1 MMADSWGFWFELWPV
16 ALESSLGMSLN
27 ASSPDHADA
36 CCLAGG
42 TGGGG
47 GLVDGGARGAP
58 GGEQRVR
65 VRGGAVEGQMWS
77 DFVNACPSAAIAPC
91 SASACKRCPGFS
103 SDPQGNGLIN
113 LAYQLISAKINMLL
127 PAPNTPTVPK
137 VVEDAIAAADKLI
150 GSKVSQ
156 QRGRLPAGLRMR
168 APHAGKPDR
177 PVGWLQPGW
186 LAATLSPPDL
196 RPPSA
201 PATGSPAV
209 SAAGACAAV
218 FCHALLSALARPRV
232 HAGHPRCV
240 GAHPRHI
247 VPGQHSHLLQPGG
260 GVCTGRGTLQ
270 ALPTAGRGQCGRSL
284 RGIPGSQGSCFRKCS
299 K

>member
-1 MMADSWGFWFELWPV
+1 MHHPLIMPMPA
-16 ALESSLGMSLN
+16 ALREGWVVVVGWWM
-27 ASSPDHADA
+27 
-36 CCLAGG
+36 GG
-42 TGGGG
+42 
-47 GLVDGGARGAP
+47 P
-58 GGEQRVR
+58 
-65 VRGGAVEGQMWS
+65 EGRR
-77 DFVNACPSAAIAPC
+77 ATR
-91 SASACKRCPGFS
+91 SASACGEGRWRGKCGATSSTHAHPPQLLPVLPARAQRCPGFS

-113 LAYQLISAKINMLL
+113 LAYQLISAKINELL

-209 SAAGACAAV
+209 SAAGACADV

-247 VPGQHSHLLQPGG
+247 VPGQHSRLLQPGG

-270 ALPTAGRGQCGRSL
+270 ALPTAGGGQCGRLL